1 MNSNHTTLFYN
12 LMRFICGTGFRLHDL
27 RATTT
32 FLWAVFGLIMSE
44 CVHLN
49 GWALFRPGEAKAAS
63 KERQFSRW
71 LHNER
76 IRPMLVYRPLVQKV
90 LQQWRG
96 QTIYL
101 ALDTSQLWSRFT
113 IVCLSLV
120 YRGRALPVGWV
131 VCASGSATV
140 SLARYQRMLAQVAA
154 CIPDNSKVVLLADRG
169 FMDVKLMRLMRQL
182 GWHFRIR
189 VKLSVFI
196 HRATKG
202 KQKVKALM
210 PPPGGA
216 RFFSH
221 VWLTEQ
227 RYGPL
232 HLALANVQTK
242 NGYEQ
247 WAIISNE
254 PVGLHTFDEYGLRFD
269 IEEGFLD
276 FKSAGFQ
283 LESSQLEDSESLS
296 RLLLILAAATLYL
309 VSTGTAVVEMGKR
322 HLVDP
327 HWFRGLSYFQI
338 GWRWVKRALTWGD
351 KLLSFLWFSSD
362 PDPEP
367 AMSSWRRWFEPILR
381 LSRIEWYDFVKVQ

>member
-12 LMRFICGTGFRLHDL
+12 LMRFIGDAGVRFHDL
-27 RATTT
+27 RTMAT
-32 FLWAVFGLIMSE
+32 FVWAIFGLIVSE

-49 GWALFRPGEAKAAS
+49 MWALFRPGKAQISS

-71 LHNER
+71 LHNDR
-76 IRPMLVYRPLVQKV
+76 IRPMLVYRALVEKA
-90 LQQWRG
+90 LQLWAG
-96 QTIYL
+96 DTLYL
-101 ALDTSQLWSRFT
+101 ALDTSQLWGRFT

-120 YRGRALPVGWV
+120 YRGRALPLGWV

-140 SLARYQRMLAQVAA
+140 PLARYQRMLAQVAA
-154 CIPDNSKVVLLADRG
+154 CIPDSSKVVLLADRG
-169 FMDVKLMRLMRQL
+169 FMDVKLMQLMRQL

-189 VKLSVFI
+189 VKLSVYI

-202 KQKVKALM
+202 KRKVKALM

-221 VWLTEQ
+221 VWFTEQ

-232 HLALANVQTK
+232 HLALAYVQTK
-242 NGYEQ
+242 NGHEK
-247 WAIISNE
+247 WAIISDE

-283 LESSQLEDSESLS
+283 LESSQLEDSAALS
-296 RLLLILAAATLYL
+296 RLLLILATATLYL
-309 VSTGTAVVEMGKR
+309 VSTGTAIVEMGKR
-322 HLVDP
+322 RLVDP
-327 HWFRGLSYFQI
+327 HWFRGLSYLQI
-338 GWRWVKRALTWGD
+338 GWRWVKRALAWGE
-351 KLLSFLWFSSD
+351 KFIFCLWLTPG

-367 AMSSWRRWFEPILR
+367 AIASWRTWLEPDLR

>member
-12 LMRFICGTGFRLHDL
+12 LMHFICGTGFRCHDL

-32 FLWAVFGLIMSE
+32 FVWAVFGLIISE
-44 CVHLN
+44 CVSLSL
-49 GWALFRPGEAKAAS
+49 WALFRPGEAKAAS

-71 LHNER
+71 LHNDR
-76 IRPMLVYRPLVQKV
+76 IRPMLIYRPLVEKV
-90 LQQWRG
+90 LQEWAG
-96 QTIYL
+96 VTIYL
-101 ALDTSQLWSRFT
+101 ALDTSQLWGRFT

-140 SLARYQRMLAQVAA
+140 SLARYQRMLAQVAD
-154 CIPDNSKVVLLADRG
+154 CIPNNSKVILLADRG
-169 FMDVKLMRLMRQL
+169 FMDLKLIRLMRQL
-182 GWHFRIR
+182 DWHFRIR
-189 VKLSVFI
+189 VKLSTFI

-202 KQKVKALM
+202 KRKVRSLM

-216 RFFSH
+216 RFFSR
-221 VWLTEQ
+221 VWFTEQ

-232 HLALANVQTK
+232 HLALAHVRTK
-242 NGYEQ
+242 NGHEK
-247 WAIISNE
+247 WAIISDE
-254 PVGLHTFDEYGLRFD
+254 IVDLHTFDEYGLRFD

-283 LESSQLEDSESLS
+283 LESCQLEDSESLS

-309 VSTGTAVVEMGKR
+309 VSTGTAIVEMGKR
-322 HLVDP
+322 YLVDP
-327 HWFRGLSYFQI
+327 HWFRGLSYMQI
-338 GWRWVKRALTWGD
+338 GWRWVKRALVWGER
-351 KLLSFLWFSSD
+351 LLSRLWLSSE

-367 AMSSWRRWFEPILR
+367 AMASWRKWLEPDIR
-381 LSRIEWYDFVKVQ
+381 ISRIEWYDFVKVQ

>member
-12 LMRFICGTGFRLHDL
+12 LMRFICGTGFRCHDL

-32 FLWAVFGLIMSE
+32 FVWAVFGLMVSE

-49 GWALFRPGEAKAAS
+49 SWALFRPGKAKTAS

-71 LHNER
+71 LHNDR
-76 IRPMLVYRPLVQKV
+76 IRPMLIYRPLVEKV
-90 LQQWRG
+90 VQEWAG
-96 QTIYL
+96 KAIYL
-101 ALDTSQLWSRFT
+101 ALDTSQLWGRFT

-140 SLARYQRMLAQVAA
+140 SLARFQRMLVQVAA
-154 CIPDNSKVVLLADRG
+154 CIPGNSKVVLLADRG
-169 FMDVKLMRLMRQL
+169 FMDVKLMRLLRQL

-189 VKLSVFI
+189 VKLNVFI

-202 KQKVKALM
+202 KRKVKALM
-210 PPPGGA
+210 PSPGGA
-216 RFFSH
+216 RFFSY

-232 HLALANVQTK
+232 HLALAHIQTK
-242 NGYEQ
+242 NGYEK
-247 WAIISNE
+247 WAIISDE
-254 PVGLHTFDEYGLRFD
+254 LVDLHTFDEYGLRFD

-283 LESSQLEDSESLS
+283 LESSQLEDSESLA
-296 RLLLILAAATLYL
+296 RLLLILATATLYL
-309 VSTGTAVVEMGKR
+309 VSTGTAIVEMGKR
-322 HLVDP
+322 RLVDP
-327 HWFRGLSYFQI
+327 HWFRGLSYLQI
-338 GWRWVKRALTWGD
+338 GWRWVKQALVWGE
-351 KLLSFLWFSSD
+351 KLLFSLWLSSE

-367 AMSSWRRWFEPILR
+367 AMASWRKWLEPDLS

>member
-12 LMRFICGTGFRLHDL
+12 LTRFICGTGFRCHDL
-27 RATTT
+27 RATIT
-32 FLWAVFGLIMSE
+32 FLWAVFGLIISE

-49 GWALFRPGEAKAAS
+49 SWALFRPGEAKAAS

-71 LHNER
+71 LHNDR

-90 LQQWRG
+90 LREWSG
-96 QTIYL
+96 ETIYL

-120 YRGRALPVGWV
+120 YRGRALPLGWV

-154 CIPDNSKVVLLADRG
+154 CIPDSSKVVLLADRG

-182 GWHFRIR
+182 RWHFRIR

-221 VWLTEQ
+221 VWLTAQ

-232 HLALANVQTK
+232 HLALANMQTK
-242 NGYEQ
+242 NGYEK
-247 WAIISNE
+247 WAIISDE

-309 VSTGTAVVEMGKR
+309 VSSGTAVVEMGKR

-327 HWFRGLSYFQI
+327 HWFRGLSYLQI
-338 GWRWVKRALTWGD
+338 GWRWVKRALIWGE
-351 KLLSFLWFSSD
+351 KLLSFIWLSSE
-362 PDPEP
+362 PEP
-367 AMSSWRRWFEPILR
+367 RTGYGVLAQVVATSFEAFSHR
-381 LSRIEWYDFVKVQ
+381 VV

>member
-12 LMRFICGTGFRLHDL
+12 LMHFICGTGFRCHDL

-32 FLWAVFGLIMSE
+32 FVWAVFGLIISE
-44 CVHLN
+44 CVSLSL
-49 GWALFRPGEAKAAS
+49 WALFRPGEAKAAS

-71 LHNER
+71 LHNDR
-76 IRPMLVYRPLVQKV
+76 IRPMLIYRPLVEEA
-90 LQQWRG
+90 LQEWAG
-96 QTIYL
+96 VTIYL
-101 ALDTSQLWSRFT
+101 ALDTSQLWGRFT

-140 SLARYQRMLAQVAA
+140 SLARYQRMLAQVAD
-154 CIPDNSKVVLLADRG
+154 CIPNNSKVILLADRG
-169 FMDVKLMRLMRQL
+169 FMDLKLIRLMRQL

-189 VKLSVFI
+189 VKLSTFI

-202 KQKVKALM
+202 KRKVRSLM

-221 VWLTEQ
+221 VWFTQQ

-232 HLALANVQTK
+232 HLALAHVQTK
-242 NGYEQ
+242 NGYEK
-247 WAIISNE
+247 WAIISDE
-254 PVGLHTFDEYGLRFD
+254 AVDLHTFDEYGLRFD

-283 LESSQLEDSESLS
+283 LESCQLEDSESLS

-309 VSTGTAVVEMGKR
+309 VSTGTAIVEMGKR
-322 HLVDP
+322 YLVDS
-327 HWFRGLSYFQI
+327 HWFRGLSYMQI
-338 GWRWVKRALTWGD
+338 GWRWVKRALVWGER
-351 KLLSFLWFSSD
+351 LLSRLWLSSE

-367 AMSSWRRWFEPILR
+367 AMASWRKWLEPDIR
-381 LSRIEWYDFVKVQ
+381 ISRIEWYDFVKVQ

>member
-12 LMRFICGTGFRLHDL
+12 LMRFICGTGFRCHDL

-32 FLWAVFGLIMSE
+32 LVWAVFGLIVSE

-49 GWALFRPGEAKAAS
+49 AWALFRPGKAKTAS

-71 LHNER
+71 LHNDR
-76 IRPMLVYRPLVQKV
+76 IRPMLIYRPLVEKV
-90 LQQWRG
+90 VQVWAG
-96 QTIYL
+96 ETIYL
-101 ALDTSQLWSRFT
+101 ALDTSQLWGRFT

-140 SLARYQRMLAQVAA
+140 SLARFQRMLAQVAA
-154 CIPDNSKVVLLADRG
+154 CMPGNSKVVLLADRG
-169 FMDVKLMRLMRQL
+169 FMDVKLMRLLRQL
-182 GWHFRIR
+182 GWYFRIR

-196 HRATKG
+196 HRTSKG
-202 KQKVKALM
+202 KRKVKALM

-232 HLALANVQTK
+232 HLALAHIQTK
-242 NGYEQ
+242 NGYEK
-247 WAIISNE
+247 WAIISDE

-283 LESSQLEDSESLS
+283 LESSQLEDSASLA
-296 RLLLILAAATLYL
+296 RLLLILATATLYL
-309 VSTGTAVVEMGKR
+309 VSTGTAIVEMGKR
-322 HLVDP
+322 RLVDS
-327 HWFRGLSYFQI
+327 HWFRGLSYLQI
-338 GWRWVKRALTWGD
+338 GWRWVKQALAWGE
-351 KLLSFLWFSSD
+351 KLLFFLWLSSE

-367 AMSSWRRWFEPILR
+367 AMASWRKWLEPDLS

>member
-1 MNSNHTTLFYN
+1 V
-12 LMRFICGTGFRLHDL
+12 FRS
-27 RATTT
+27 
-32 FLWAVFGLIMSE
+32 GK
-44 CVHLN
+44 
-49 GWALFRPGEAKAAS
+49 AKAAS

-71 LHNER
+71 LHNDR
-76 IRPMLVYRPLVQKV
+76 IRPMLVYRPLVKKM
-90 LQQWRG
+90 LQEWAG
-96 QTIYL
+96 TTIYL
-101 ALDTSQLWSRFT
+101 ALDTSQLWNRFT

-140 SLARYQRMLAQVAA
+140 SLARYQRMLAQVAD
-154 CIPDNSKVVLLADRG
+154 CLPHNSKVILLADRG
-169 FMDVKLMRLMRQL
+169 FMDLKLMRLMRQL

-189 VKLSVFI
+189 VKLSAFI

-202 KQKVKALM
+202 KRNVRSLM

-221 VWLTEQ
+221 VWFTEQ

-232 HLALANVQTK
+232 HLALAHVQTK
-242 NGYEQ
+242 NGYEK
-247 WAIISNE
+247 WAIISDE
-254 PVGLHTFDEYGLRFD
+254 AVDVHTFDEYGLRFD

-309 VSTGTAVVEMGKR
+309 VSTGTAIVEMGKR

-327 HWFRGLSYFQI
+327 HRFRGRSYLQI
-338 GWRWVKRALTWGD
+338 GWRWVKRALVWGER
-351 KLLSFLWFSSD
+351 LLSHLWLSSE

-367 AMSSWRRWFEPILR
+367 AMASWRKWLEPDIR
-381 LSRIEWYDFVKVQ
+381 ISRIEWYDFVKVQ

>member
-12 LMRFICGTGFRLHDL
+12 LMRFICGAGFRCHDL

-32 FLWAVFGLIMSE
+32 FVWAVFGLIISE
-44 CVHLN
+44 CVHLSS
-49 GWALFRPGEAKAAS
+49 WAMFRPGEAKAAS

-71 LHNER
+71 LHNDR
-76 IRPMLVYRPLVQKV
+76 IRPMLVYRPLVEKV
-90 LQQWRG
+90 LQEWAG
-96 QTIYL
+96 ETIYL

-154 CIPDNSKVVLLADRG
+154 CIPQNSKVVLLADRG
-169 FMDVKLMRLMRQL
+169 FMHVKLMRLMRQL

-202 KQKVKALM
+202 KRKVKALM

-242 NGYEQ
+242 NGYEK
-247 WAIISNE
+247 WAIISDE

-327 HWFRGLSYFQI
+327 HWFRGLSYMQI
-338 GWRWVKRALTWGD
+338 GWRWVKRALTWGG
-351 KLLSFLWFSSD
+351 KLLSFLWLSSE

-367 AMSSWRRWFEPILR
+367 AMASWRKWLEPVLR
-381 LSRIEWYDFVKVQ
+381 LSRIEWYDFVKVH

>member
-12 LMRFICGTGFRLHDL
+12 LMHFICGTGFRCHDL

-32 FLWAVFGLIMSE
+32 FVWAVFGLIISE
-44 CVHLN
+44 CVSLSL
-49 GWALFRPGEAKAAS
+49 WALFRPGEAKAAS

-71 LHNER
+71 LHNDR
-76 IRPMLVYRPLVQKV
+76 IRPMLIYRPLVEEA
-90 LQQWRG
+90 LQEWAG
-96 QTIYL
+96 VTIYL
-101 ALDTSQLWSRFT
+101 ALDTSQLWGRFT

-140 SLARYQRMLAQVAA
+140 SLARYQRMLAQVAD
-154 CIPDNSKVVLLADRG
+154 CIPNNSKVILLADRG
-169 FMDVKLMRLMRQL
+169 FMDLKLIRLMRQL

-189 VKLSVFI
+189 VKLSTFI

-202 KQKVKALM
+202 KRKVRSLM

-221 VWLTEQ
+221 VWFTQQ

-232 HLALANVQTK
+232 HLALAHVQTK
-242 NGYEQ
+242 NGYEK
-247 WAIISNE
+247 WAIISDE
-254 PVGLHTFDEYGLRFD
+254 AVDLHTFDEYGLRFN

-283 LESSQLEDSESLS
+283 LESCQLEDSESLS

-309 VSTGTAVVEMGKR
+309 VSTGTAIVEMGKR
-322 HLVDP
+322 YLVDS
-327 HWFRGLSYFQI
+327 HWFRGLSYMQI
-338 GWRWVKRALTWGD
+338 GWRWVKRALVWGER
-351 KLLSFLWFSSD
+351 LLSRLWLSSE

-367 AMSSWRRWFEPILR
+367 AMASWRKWLEPDIR
-381 LSRIEWYDFVKVQ
+381 ISRIEWYDFVKVQ